1 MELEGKQV
9 KICWNLK
16 VNVLEQSDTLFKK
29 FKNFD
34 EMLIKTPSPT
44 TDDHIKLLIKPTKVL
59 IRSLDIKF
67 SSVGS
72 FYDIN
77 NMHIDHAEEIV
88 KEQQES
94 KSIVDG
100 VPAATESIVTI
111 INTVVKDSSS
121 AVEIAAVKPSEV
133 VKEQE
138 IINTLD
144 NVTKSKVAESVSRD
158 SDTAKIISSSDIV
171 ALKDLLSD
179 SEKRLRDRKMKI
191 TSLKISLASMEKKNA
206 EKKLSVQKRDR
217 KIKELEETMKIKDDA
232 YKRFKEMHRS
242 HKKENLRNCQDSLEM
257 KLLELEVELSKKNV
271 SISKLEEEI
280 RSLRKFK
287 SWSRNLEKE
296 LAALKKKL
304 HSPLDD
310 KEERSAEEVPKAS
323 SNIFGDEIE
332 IEELPDTG
340 NMATDSTDET
350 IESISSF
357 LAELGDTTNESIDP
371 EVTSPKSKTKAASKS
386 ASVSHDPRKSSDDK
400 VVLKQKA
407 VSVDATRSNQMPAS
421 ENDVVL
427 INEES
432 FNDTITT
439 LSSDDEINLTRD
451 GEENNL
457 LESMLEDHPTF
468 SKEEV
473 ITIQEEALKSFLT
486 LKPFASL
493 CAKSD
498 NIVVNKKRIRQ
509 GKEGRDFV
517 KIPSKRTKLDEFLVR
532 ALDL

>member
-34 EMLIKTPSPT
+34 EMLIKTASPA
-44 TDDHIKLLIKPTKVL
+44 TDDHIKFLIKPTKVL
-59 IRSLDIKF
+59 IRSLDKQF
-67 SSVGS
+67 SCVGS

-100 VPAATESIVTI
+100 VPATESIVTI
-111 INTVVKDSSS
+111 VTTVEEDSSS
-121 AVEIAAVKPSEV
+121 AVDIAAVKLSEV

-138 IINTLD
+138 FNTLD

-158 SDTAKIISSSDIV
+158 SDSESISSSDIV

-242 HKKENLRNCQDSLEM
+242 HKKENLRNCQDFLEM

-271 SISKLEEEI
+271 SFSKLEEEN

-287 SWSRNLEKE
+287 SWSRSLEKE

-310 KEERSAEEVPKAS
+310 KEERSAEEVSKAS

-340 NMATDSTDET
+340 NMATDSTDE
-350 IESISSF
+350 IEFISSF

-386 ASVSHDPRKSSDDK
+386 ASVSHDPRKSVDTSSDDK

-498 NIVVNKKRIRQ
+498 NIAVNKKRIRQ
-509 GKEGRDFV
+509 GKEGRY
-517 KIPSKRTKLDEFLVR
+517 IG
-532 ALDL
+532 